1 MRYKVREVLM
11 TLRGLLLS
19 STTVALLSHSPGYSM
34 TPEGQTAL
42 TCQAVTWFLWWIVS
56 SIWISFPWS
65 SIFLST
71 SPFHYFTSSLL
82 HTQSRPQDPTAH
94 PTPSLPDLPLPTPP
108 HPCQTSSKTAPGAL
122 STPLRLQHFCV
133 CLFKA
138 PTSAGICLCVFQP
151 RLSEDDG
158 SHSGCT
164 IKSTRELLKV
174 KPIIISWKG
183 THKTPKLPKWF
194 IIHRVEND
202 DC

>member
-1 MRYKVREVLM
+1 M
-11 TLRGLLLS
+11 LRGLLLS
-19 STTVALLSHSPGYSM
+19 STTAAPPSHSPGYSM
-34 TPEGQTAL
+34 TPEGQSAL

-71 SPFHYFTSSLL
+71 SPFTTSQVLCSTLRAGL
-82 HTQSRPQDPTAH
+82 KI
-94 PTPSLPDLPLPTPP
+94 PLPTPP

-122 STPLRLQHFCV
+122 STPLCLQHFCV